1 MKAGSPF
8 PAHLDQEIAPV
19 LTCCYFPPRP
29 FWSCRE
35 FYLVTTDM
43 EQFFLDYMDM
53 EHGQYRLLRKCKCK
67 NHRAQEKPR
76 GGLAAPLLQ
85 LTIRYNS
92 DRHYPFTSRQE
103 PQKEKGFLFLKKKNR
118 ACENKFQKRGVSGYS
133 SSII

>member
-1 MKAGSPF
+1 
-8 PAHLDQEIAPV
+8 
-19 LTCCYFPPRP
+19 
-29 FWSCRE
+29 
-35 FYLVTTDM
+35 
-43 EQFFLDYMDM
+43 MDM

-92 DRHYPFTSRQE
+92 DNTILSLAVKNPRKKRVSF
-103 PQKEKGFLFLKKKNR
+103 FLKKKDR